1 MSRDDASRQA
11 ATPEV
16 LTVEQARAAL
26 HARVKAAEE
35 GQITHVRRRH
45 EEAVLAPLD
54 HLPAARDAAAG
65 LATHTLAAAQRDLGD
80 LVKAAAAGQPQ
91 VLLRR
96 AAPVAV
102 LLPVHTHRPGSTGS
116 VATTKSQQA
125 SAGDTALPRQSE
137 GLASTPSSVE
147 SAGPRRLAALGDV
160 VGEVL
165 TQTAPT
171 APTFG
176 LVSLDDAVGGLQP
189 GRLVLIAAAPG
200 AGGSLLALAAARHT
214 ALAANQRVLY
224 AASGLTRADI
234 ARRIVAA
241 ETGTDY
247 RRLATNALSDDERTE
262 AQKADARLT
271 QAPLLIDDGS
281 GLTVEAIAQTAPYVN
296 DLALIV
302 VDRLQC
308 APAAHIPLSGD
319 QLPAATRALAH
330 LARQAHVPVLA
341 VIDTDDPLLVQRLD
355 ADVTMHLALHKSAGT
370 AEITVAERDFGPLTT
385 AYLGED
391 LAHARFTTLQD
402 IPADEAEQQVL
413 RAALPFTSG
422 ARQGLPAPAQQ
433 ILAAFRDAVNQD
445 HDEVLPALRESV
457 AALAANPPVLDGG
470 PQEQQLRTALETY
483 ASAAAKTR
491 PQSVD
496 QAPAT
501 ADVPHISAQA
511 VATPRQEHSA
521 PGEEQSREL
530 QPGDEHEPNDAI
542 FPGLSILKESI
553 SRSKMHPLPTVRAD
567 QREAEPWTLFR
578 EFMDGEPRW
587 VHPEIERVRN
597 GAGQRDTLIVP
608 DSFAPGALCTI
619 DRNGSYPSACSA
631 VPLAPNKLL
640 HTGALPERTRD
651 QAGIFYIDVPTWA
664 HPHMP
669 HPLGRLADRADP
681 HGRVWAVTSHIQLI
695 ERLIK
700 SGHITEPLHIH
711 DSWTGR
717 ANESLFQHFYKEA
730 RRARTELVET
740 GGKPYADY
748 KRRLSIALRLLW
760 PKGDTVKSPFWRP
773 DWRMSVVAEASV
785 RHWVTAWK
793 AVQAGHTLIAL
804 RNVDEAVF
812 HTPDGAAPD
821 TYKVGTGFGEVKV
834 KHGQES
840 P

>member
-1 MSRDDASRQA
+1 MVSQEDPRWSA
-11 ATPEV
+11 APEA

-35 GQITHVRRRH
+35 GQVTYVRRRH
-45 EEAVLAPLD
+45 DEAVLAPLD
-54 HLPAARDAAAG
+54 HLPAARGAGSG
-65 LATHTLAAAQRDLGD
+65 LATHTLTSAQRDLGD
-80 LVKAAAAGQPQ
+80 LVKAAAAGNPQ

-96 AAPVAV
+96 SVPVAV
-102 LLPVHTHRPGSTGS
+102 LLPARSQPPGSSSPAIDAEPSPDHPSGPTVPLQVEGTAPES
-116 VATTKSQQA
+116 SSATNAT
-125 SAGDTALPRQSE
+125 
-137 GLASTPSSVE
+137 
-147 SAGPRRLAALGDV
+147 PRRLAALGDV
-160 VGEVL
+160 MGEVRASA
-165 TQTAPT
+165 APA
-171 APTFG
+171 APQFG
-176 LVSLDDAVGGLQP
+176 LADLDAAVGGLQP
-189 GRLVLIAAAPG
+189 GRFVLVAAAPG

-224 AASGLTRADI
+224 AASGLTRADV

-247 RRLATNALSDDERTE
+247 RRLATNTLTDHEHTA

-281 GLTVEAIAQTAPYVN
+281 ALTAEAIAQTAPYVN

-319 QLPAATRALAH
+319 QLPAAARTLAH
-330 LARQAHVPVLA
+330 LAQQSGLPVLA
-341 VIDTDDPLLVQRLD
+341 VIDTDDPLLIQRLD
-355 ADVTMHLALHKSAGT
+355 PDVTIHLTLRKNDGT
-370 AEITVAERDFGPLTT
+370 AEITVAERDFGPLAT
-385 AYLGED
+385 ARLKED
-391 LAHARFTTLQD
+391 LAHARFTNLHQTPTHDVEDQL
-402 IPADEAEQQVL
+402 L
-413 RAALPFTSG
+413 RAALPFISG
-422 ARQGLPAPAQQ
+422 ARQGLPAPVQQ
-433 ILAAFRDAVNQD
+433 ILAAFRDAKSQG
-445 HDEVLPALRESV
+445 DEGLLSTLRYPMAE
-457 AALAANPPVLDGG
+457 LAANPPALNDS
-470 PQEQQLRTALETY
+470 PQEQKLRTALDAYVSATTPLPRSGEPEQT
-483 ASAAAKTR
+483 ASPPPRT
-491 PQSVD
+491 
-496 QAPAT
+496 AT
-501 ADVPHISAQA
+501 AA
-511 VATPRQEHSA
+511 VAAPQQENPE
-521 PGEEQSREL
+521 PGEEAMEL
-530 QPGDEHEPNDAI
+530 QPGDEHEPKDAV
-542 FPGLSILKESI
+542 FPGLSILRESI
-553 SRSKMHPLPTVRAD
+553 SRSKMHPLPAVRAD
-567 QREAEPWTLFR
+567 QREAPPWTLFR

-587 VHPEIERVRN
+587 VHPEVERIRN

-640 HTGALPERTRD
+640 HTGALAERTRD
-651 QAGIFYIDVPTWA
+651 QAGIFYIDVPSWT
-664 HPHMP
+664 HTQMP
-669 HPLGRLADRADP
+669 HPLGRLADRADA
-681 HGRVWAVTSHIQLI
+681 HGRVWAVTSHIQLL

-700 SGHITEPLHIH
+700 SGHITEPLPIH

-730 RRARTELVET
+730 RRARTELVDA
-740 GGKPYADY
+740 GGAPYDQY

-812 HTPDGAAPD
+812 HTPDGTAPD

>member
-1 MSRDDASRQA
+1 MNQEDPRRSA
-11 ATPEV
+11 APEA
-16 LTVEQARAAL
+16 LTVEQARASL

-35 GQITHVRRRH
+35 GQATYVRRRH
-45 EEAVLAPLD
+45 DEAVLAPLE
-54 HLPAARDAAAG
+54 HLPAARDAASG
-65 LATHTLAAAQRDLGD
+65 LAAHTLTSAQRDLGD
-80 LVKAAAAGQPQ
+80 LVKAAAAGNPQ

-96 AAPVAV
+96 SVPVAV
-102 LLPVHTHRPGSTGS
+102 LLPARSQTPGPSNPATEAEPSTDHPGSPTAPTQVEGIAQETS
-116 VATTKSQQA
+116 SATNAT
-125 SAGDTALPRQSE
+125 
-137 GLASTPSSVE
+137 
-147 SAGPRRLAALGDV
+147 PRRLAALGDV
-160 VGEVL
+160 MGEVR
-165 TQTAPT
+165 TSAAPA
-171 APTFG
+171 APQFG
-176 LVSLDDAVGGLQP
+176 LTVLDAAVGGLQP
-189 GRLVLIAAAPG
+189 GCFVLVAAAPG

-214 ALAANQRVLY
+214 ALVANQRVLY
-224 AASGLTRADI
+224 AASGLTRADV

-247 RRLATNALSDDERTE
+247 RRLATNTLTE
-262 AQKADARLT
+262 HEHTAVQKADARLT

-281 GLTVEAIAQTAPYVN
+281 ALTAEAIAQTAPYVN

-319 QLPAATRALAH
+319 QLPAAARTLAH
-330 LARQAHVPVLA
+330 LARQSGLPVLA
-341 VIDTDDPLLVQRLD
+341 VIDTDDPLLIQRLD
-355 ADVTMHLALHKSAGT
+355 PDVTIHLTLHKNDGT
-370 AEITVAERDFGPLTT
+370 AEITVAERDFGPLAT
-385 AYLGED
+385 ARLNED
-391 LAHARFTTLQD
+391 LAHARFTDLHHP
-402 IPADEAEQQVL
+402 PAHNVEDQLL

-422 ARQGLPAPAQQ
+422 ARQGLPAPAHQ
-433 ILAAFRDAVNQD
+433 ILAAFRDAKNQG
-445 HDEVLPALRESV
+445 DEGLLSTLRDSV
-457 AALAANPPVLDGG
+457 AELAANPPALNDG
-470 PQEQQLRTALETY
+470 PLEQHLRTALNAY
-483 ASAAAKTR
+483 ATAPSSPLPRSGEPEQTASSAPRTAAATTVA
-491 PQSVD
+491 PQRED
-496 QAPAT
+496 PE
-501 ADVPHISAQA
+501 P
-511 VATPRQEHSA
+511 
-521 PGEEQSREL
+521 EEKVMEL
-530 QPGDEHEPNDAI
+530 QPGDEHEPKDTV
-542 FPGLSILKESI
+542 FPGLSILRESI
-553 SRSKMHPLPTVRAD
+553 SRSKMHPLPAVRAD
-567 QREAEPWTLFR
+567 QRENVPWTLFR

-587 VHPEIERVRN
+587 VHPEAERVRN
-597 GAGQRDTLIVP
+597 GAGKRDTLIVP

-640 HTGALPERTRD
+640 HTGALAERTRD
-651 QAGIFYIDVPTWA
+651 QAGIFYIDVPSWT
-664 HPHMP
+664 HTQMP
-669 HPLGRLADRADP
+669 HPLGRLADRADA

-700 SGHITEPLHIH
+700 AGHITEPLCIH

-730 RRARTELVET
+730 RRARTELVDA
-740 GGKPYADY
+740 GAPYDQY

-812 HTPDGAAPD
+812 HTPDGTAPD

-840 P
+840 S

>member
-1 MSRDDASRQA
+1 MSQGDARQA
-11 ATPEV
+11 AAPAF
-16 LTVEQARAAL
+16 LTVEQARAGL

-35 GQITHVRRRH
+35 GQVTYVRRRH
-45 EEAVLAPLD
+45 EEVVLAPLD
-54 HLPAARDAAAG
+54 HLPAARDAGSG
-65 LATHTLAAAQRDLGD
+65 LPTHTLTGAQKDLGD
-80 LVKAAAAGQPQ
+80 LVKAAAAGHPQ
-91 VLLRR
+91 VLMRR
-96 AAPVAV
+96 AVPVAV
-102 LLPVHTHRPGSTGS
+102 LLPARSHQP
-116 VATTKSQQA
+116 
-125 SAGDTALPRQSE
+125 E
-137 GLASTPSSVE
+137 PSSPAATDDLPTGDAGHKPDPTR
-147 SAGPRRLAALGDV
+147 SANQAKSAATHPTPRRLAALGDI
-160 VGEVL
+160 VGDVL
-165 TQTAPT
+165 STAEPA
-171 APTFG
+171 APRFG
-176 LVSLDDAVGGLQP
+176 LADLDAAVGSLQP

-214 ALAANQRVLY
+214 ALVANQRVLY
-224 AASGLTRADI
+224 AASGLTRADV

-247 RRLATNALSDDERTE
+247 RRLTTNTLTDHEHTAAKNAE
-262 AQKADARLT
+262 AHLA

-281 GLTVEAIAQTAPYVN
+281 GLTAEAIAQTAPYVN

-302 VDRLQC
+302 VDRLQR

-319 QLPAATRALAH
+319 QLPAATRTLAH

-341 VIDTDDPLLVQRLD
+341 VIDTDDPLLLQRLD
-355 ADVTMHLALHKSAGT
+355 PDITVHLTLHKSTGT
-370 AEITVAERDFGPLTT
+370 AKITVAERDFGPLATT
-385 AYLGED
+385 HLGED
-391 LAHARFTTLQD
+391 LTHARFSTLHQT
-402 IPADEAEQQVL
+402 PAQAADHQL
-413 RAALPFTSG
+413 CRAALPFTSG

-433 ILAAFRDAVNQD
+433 ILAAFRDAVSQGN
-445 HDEVLPALRESV
+445 DELLPALRESV
-457 AALAANPPVLDGG
+457 AALAANLPALNEG
-470 PQEQQLRTALETY
+470 PQEQQLRSALEAY
-483 ASAAAKTR
+483 ATTTKKPR
-491 PQSVD
+491 PQAVD
-496 QAPAT
+496 RAPA
-501 ADVPHISAQA
+501 AGAE
-511 VATPRQEHSA
+511 TPRPSA
-521 PGEEQSREL
+521 KSMAAPKQKDPAPEEEQTPDL
-530 QPGDEHEPNDAI
+530 QPGDEHEPKDTV
-542 FPGLSILKESI
+542 FPGLAILRESI
-553 SRSKMHPLPTVRAD
+553 SRSKMHPLPAVRAD
-567 QREAEPWTLFR
+567 QHEAEPWSLFR

-587 VHPEIERVRN
+587 VHPEVERVRN
-597 GAGQRDTLIVP
+597 GAGQRDTLTVP
-608 DSFAPGALCTI
+608 DTFAPGTQCTI

-664 HPHMP
+664 HTQMP
-669 HPLGRLADRADP
+669 HPLGRLADRADA

-700 SGHITEPLHIH
+700 SGHITDPLQIH

-730 RRARTELVET
+730 RRARTELIDN
-740 GGKPYADY
+740 GGAPYADY

-834 KHGQES
+834 KHGQAN